1 MLVATDGLAE
11 HPSGLYSSESHIQ
24 GAPMHIAVSYKA
36 VEHRQPVEAEIER
49 HRRKLEKLLKVYAPD
64 LVQIRGAFE
73 KHPRRVEY
81 DFSLNL
87 SLPTGT
93 LHATGQ
99 GPDVRTSVKQ
109 AFADLERQIKK
120 HQGKLRR
127 EHQWKRRR
135 ARRAATA

>member
-1 MLVATDGLAE
+1 
-11 HPSGLYSSESHIQ
+11 
-24 GAPMHIAVSYKA
+24 MHIAVSYKD
-36 VEHRQPVEAEIER
+36 VEHRQPVEVEIAR
-49 HRRKLEKLLKVYAPD
+49 HQQKLAKLLKVYAPD
-64 LVQIRGAFE
+64 LVQVRGAFE
-73 KHPRRVEY
+73 KHPRRIEY

-109 AFADLERQIKK
+109 AFSDLERQIKK

-127 EHQWKRRR
+127 EHEWKRKRT
-135 ARRAATA
+135 RRAAIA

>member
-1 MLVATDGLAE
+1 
-11 HPSGLYSSESHIQ
+11 
-24 GAPMHIAVSYKA
+24 MHIAVSYKD
-36 VEHRQPVEAEIER
+36 VEHRQPVEVEINR
-49 HRRKLEKLLKVYAPD
+49 HQQKLAKLLKAYAPD
-64 LVQIRGAFE
+64 LVQVRGAFE
-73 KHPRRVEY
+73 KHPRRIEY

-127 EHQWKRRR
+127 EHEWKRKRTRR
-135 ARRAATA
+135 VALA